1 LNTAYLLVAH
11 GSRDP
16 RPQKALE
23 TLAQKLA
30 PISKLSSPL
39 ILTATLECHPLP
51 LHQQIQAIAMRLKSQ
66 SYECLRIL
74 PLFLGAGRHVQED
87 LPREL
92 QLARGELPLEV
103 LPTLGHN
110 PQVQTILDH
119 LFQKLAPQ
127 ADAYRLLVAHGSRY
141 PGGNEDFEV
150 LARSLK
156 ATIAYWSVEPSLT
169 QAIKTLELSPGKP
182 LILQPYFLFAG
193 GLTDALWSQVTALKQ
208 DQPQCP
214 FYWGNPLSQSP
225 LFAPLIA
232 QILFL

>member
-1 LNTAYLLVAH
+1 
-11 GSRDP
+11 
-16 RPQKALE
+16 
-23 TLAQKLA
+23 
-30 PISKLSSPL
+30 
-39 ILTATLECHPLP
+39 
-51 LHQQIQAIAMRLKSQ
+51 
-66 SYECLRIL
+66 
-74 PLFLGAGRHVQED
+74 LGAGRHVQED

-110 PQVQTILDH
+110 PQVKTILDH

-127 ADAYRLLVAHGSRY
+127 ADVYRLLVAHGSRY
-141 PGGNEDFEV
+141 AGGNKDFEA

-169 QAIKTLELSPGKP
+169 QAIKVLGPSPGKP

-193 GLTDALWSQVTALKQ
+193 GLTDALWAQVDALKQ
-208 DQPQCP
+208 AQPQCP
-214 FYWGNPLSQSP
+214 FYWGNPLAQSS